1 MQSGATG
8 LGYLGQST
16 TGSDSR
22 RTPRIAWLIADT
34 DPLGTHNGIAWLT
47 GANNLVEEPTREWW
61 ACHMGTE
68 RPLSPVIDRTI
79 WVPAFG
85 GGAGGGP
92 RTRDTRSTGLSASV
106 LPAADSWVDLGSSGY
121 LGPPRTW
128 TGGRRRNP
136 GSQSPGARQAAPVVN
151 KPENC
156 QVHQQ

>member
-85 GGAGGGP
+85 GGVWGSQNKGHPKHWAV
-92 RTRDTRSTGLSASV
+92 SLSAPS
-106 LPAADSWVDLGSSGY
+106 
-121 LGPPRTW
+121 
-128 TGGRRRNP
+128 
-136 GSQSPGARQAAPVVN
+136 
-151 KPENC
+151 C
-156 QVHQQ
+156 